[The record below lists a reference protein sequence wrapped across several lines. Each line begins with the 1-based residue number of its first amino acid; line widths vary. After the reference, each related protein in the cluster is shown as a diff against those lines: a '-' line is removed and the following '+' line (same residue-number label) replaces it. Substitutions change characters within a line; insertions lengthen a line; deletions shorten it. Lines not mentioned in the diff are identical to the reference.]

1 MVARGAD
8 VRGADGM
15 GADGM
20 GVGMMVLLCVCGG
33 RAVHS

>member
-8 VRGADGM
+8 GTGADGT
-15 GADGM
+15 

-33 RAVHS
+33 RGGGRAVHS